1 MALPSFYND
10 RRFLTQLD
18 NLKIKQQYIKITVL
32 NWQEQPIEEVQGI
45 CISGNLNVSGD
56 SSMRRT
62 ASLSVLADQKNNNL
76 ANMDHLFAINKKCKL
91 ELGIKNTLPLY
102 YPQGS
107 ENNPIN
113 YQNKYGDI
121 VWFPLGLFIMF
132 NPSISHGADGVTI
145 SMNLKDKM
153 CLLNGE
159 VAGVISTPTNF
170 SIKDELVDTST
181 NQSIFNEEV
190 VLYDIIKQLVNHWG
204 GEILSNIIISD
215 VPLLVKQAVEW
226 SNSDSQVYIWVNG
239 NSYAL
244 TFEDVSPATGYTK
257 VPGCPFLK
265 GDIVGFKYI
274 DFVYPDRE
282 KGLSCSAGQ
291 TVTSVLDKIIQVLGN
306 FEYFYDVQGKF
317 IFREKRNFLN
327 TTYVAYWNKQRL
339 SDTETEPDPGA
350 MPHEEYNSRLRAINQ
365 SEYDFKYNQLV
376 INFNNSLEYNNIK
389 NDFVVWGTRTQK
401 NASGQDDSII
411 CRYHLAIDKKPEVG
425 QRHHIVLDKRNE
437 TTIAKAVTSGG
448 VVRVSTDWREQLYYQ
463 LLEADI
469 LGRDQNGDRN
479 NPYIAYDA
487 EMKMEFPKI
496 FDLETNNS
504 TKVEITD
511 QSDPDYT
518 NPHNYITYAKGWTDE
533 VKNTPWKI
541 EYFLDFIDSGAEI
554 GKYSVE
560 NIGRRSKII
569 ANSNDKINCVFEP
582 TILDL
587 VFVDSADFASYED
600 YSAYIRQL
608 GNSSQA
614 WINVS
619 GQFYNYCV
627 PAVVPNSCYEKI
639 KDLLYQHTIMND
651 TVSFSAMP
659 IYYLQ
664 PNTLVTLSD
673 SASGIEGDYL
683 IKSISLPLDISGTM
697 NINAYKVFD
706 KL

>member
-1 MALPSFYND
+1 MALPSFYKD
-10 RRFLTQLD
+10 RRFLTQID

-32 NWQEQPIEEVQGI
+32 TWQEQPIQEVQGI

-62 ASLSVLADQKNNNL
+62 ASLSILADEKNNNL

-113 YQNKYGDI
+113 YQSKYGDI

-132 NPSISHGADGVTI
+132 NPSISHGADGITI

-159 VAGVISTPTNF
+159 VAGAISTPTNF
-170 SIKDELVDTST
+170 SIQDEVVDLST
-181 NQSIFNEEV
+181 NQSIENNQ
-190 VLYDIIKQLVNHWG
+190 VLIYDIIKQLVNHWG
-204 GEILSNIIISD
+204 RQILSNIIISD
-215 VPLLVKQAVEW
+215 VPLLVKKAVEW
-226 SNSDSQVYIWVNG
+226 DNSDSDVYIWNKG
-239 NSYAL
+239 NDYIL
-244 TFEDVSPATGYTK
+244 TFTSDTPSGYSISGRK
-257 VPGCPFLK
+257 GPFHK
-265 GDIVGFKYI
+265 GDVVGFKYV
-274 DFVYPDRE
+274 DFIYPDE

-291 TVTSVLDKIIQVLGN
+291 TVTSVLDKIVQVLGN

-317 IFREKRNFLN
+317 IFRQKRNFLN
-327 TTYVAYWNKQRL
+327 TTYVAYWNRQRQQGQV
-339 SDTETEPDPGA
+339 EDPNS
-350 MPHEEYNSRLRAINQ
+350 MPHEEYNSNLRAINQ

-376 INFNNSLEYNNIK
+376 INFNNTLEYNNIK
-389 NDFVVWGTRTQK
+389 NDFVVWGTRTKK

-425 QRHHIVLDKRNE
+425 QRHHIELDKRNE
-437 TTIAKAVTSGG
+437 TTVARAVTNGG
-448 VVRVSTDWREQLYYQ
+448 IVRVSTDWREQLYYQ

-469 LGRDQNGDRN
+469 LGRDQNGNRN

-496 FDLETNNS
+496 FNLQTNNS
-504 TKVEITD
+504 TKEAITN
-511 QSDPDYT
+511 QNDPDYSS
-518 NPHNYITYAKGWTDE
+518 NPVNYITYAEGWTDE
-533 VKNTPWKI
+533 VKNTPWII

-569 ANSNDKINCVFEP
+569 ADSGSKINSVFEP
-582 TILDL
+582 VIIDL
-587 VFVDSADFASYED
+587 VFVDSTNFTTYND
-600 YSAYIRQL
+600 YSAYINQL
-608 GNSSQA
+608 TLISQP

-619 GQFYNYCV
+619 GEFYNYCK
-627 PAVVPNSCYEKI
+627 PAIVPNSCYEKI

-651 TVSFSAMP
+651 TVSFSTLP

-664 PNTLVTLSD
+664 PNTLVTLND
-673 SASGIEGDYL
+673 PTTGIEGDYL
-683 IKSISLPLDISGTM
+683 IKTISVPLDISGSM
-697 NINAYKVFD
+697 NISAYKVFD

>member
-1 MALPSFYND
+1 MALPSFYKD
-10 RRFLTQLD
+10 RRFLTELD

-32 NWQEQPIEEVQGI
+32 SWQEQPIQEVQGI
-45 CISGNLNVSGD
+45 CISGNLNISGD

-62 ASLSVLADQKNNNL
+62 ASLSVLADEKNNNL

-107 ENNPIN
+107 ENNPVN
-113 YQNKYGDI
+113 YRNQYGDI
-121 VWFPLGLFIMF
+121 VWFPLGIFIMF
-132 NPSISHGADGVTI
+132 NPSISHGMDGITI

-159 VAGVISTPTNF
+159 VAGIISTPTNF

-181 NQSIFNEEV
+181 NQSVINEYV

-226 SNSDSQVYIWVNG
+226 NNSESQVYIWSKTNG
-239 NSYAL
+239 NTNDYQL
-244 TFEDVSPATGYTK
+244 TFTSTTPTGYNQNDLVGT
-257 VPGCPFLK
+257 FHK
-265 GDIVGFKYI
+265 GDVIGFKYI
-274 DFVYPDRE
+274 DFTYPDKE

-291 TVTSVLDKIIQVLGN
+291 TVTSILDKIIQVLGN
-306 FEYFYDVQGKF
+306 FEYFYDVQGHF

-327 TTYVAYWNKQRL
+327 TTYVAYWNKNRI
-339 SDTETEPDPGA
+339 SGNVEDPNS
-350 MPHEEYNSRLRAINQ
+350 MPHEEYNSNLRSINQ

-376 INFNNSLEYNNIK
+376 INFNDSLEYNNIK
-389 NDFVVWGTRTQK
+389 NDFVVWGSRTQK
-401 NASGQDDSII
+401 DANGQDNSII
-411 CRYHLAIDKKPEVG
+411 CRYHLAIDKKPQVG
-425 QRHHIVLDKRNE
+425 QVHYIELSKRNE
-437 TTIAKAVTSGG
+437 TTIATAVASGG
-448 VVRVSTDWREQLYYQ
+448 IARQSTDWREELYYQ
-463 LLEADI
+463 LLQADI

-496 FDLETNNS
+496 FNLESVDETAS
-504 TKVEITD
+504 PTVA
-511 QSDPDYT
+511 Q
-518 NPHNYITYAKGWTDE
+518 GWTNE
-533 VKNTPWKI
+533 VKNTPWNI

-554 GKYSVE
+554 GKYSIE

-569 ANSNDKINCVFEP
+569 ANSSDRINCVFQP
-582 TILDL
+582 IILDL
-587 VFVDSADFASYED
+587 VFVDSTSFASIQD
-600 YSAYIRQL
+600 YQSYISQL
-608 GNSSQA
+608 NAESQS

-627 PAVVPNSCYEKI
+627 PAVVPNSCFEKI

-673 SASGIEGDYL
+673 PVSGIEGDYL
-683 IKSISLPLDISGTM
+683 IKSISLPLDISSTM